1 MTHALDFSVAPELKA
16 AFEKQLSED
25 CSDHDM
31 MRTIKAQIADETF
44 VLAGQLPWET
54 GEGHAAA
61 LSRSRTLLSEAEACF
76 LLLRLECDHGSKW
89 ALYSFVPDEAPAR
102 DKMLYSSSTATLRR
116 SMGGGDIFSQEVHF
130 SALDEVVLAGDSPDQ
145 EAMMTAAERLA
156 IEEDRTVAREA
167 AAGASKVSSMGGL
180 AFPLTSDAASQLEGF
195 QNGTVALVLLSI
207 QAEQVVLRSAAA
219 TATTADLAAAL
230 PADAPCYALFR
241 WPHEHEGAQVVT
253 IFFYSCPEAS
263 PVKLKMLHASS
274 KGTMLQAVEGMG
286 ISVAKSLEGIEASE
300 LADGLL
306 MAELYPSEGGS
317 DATPTI
323 TKAAPRG
330 GRKLNSRNKR

>member
-1 MTHALDFSVAPELKA
+1 VPLPPSRLPLFFSYL
-16 AFEKQLSED
+16 
-25 CSDHDM
+25 
-31 MRTIKAQIADETF
+31 
-44 VLAGQLPWET
+44 LAG
-54 GEGHAAA
+54 
-61 LSRSRTLLSEAEACF
+61 SEIG
-76 LLLRLECDHGSKW
+76 LLL
-89 ALYSFVPDEAPAR
+89 A
-102 DKMLYSSSTATLRR
+102 
-116 SMGGGDIFSQEVHF
+116 
-130 SALDEVVLAGDSPDQ
+130 
-145 EAMMTAAERLA
+145 
-156 IEEDRTVAREA
+156 
-167 AAGASKVSSMGGL
+167 
-180 AFPLTSDAASQLEGF
+180 
-195 QNGTVALVLLSI
+195 
-207 QAEQVVLRSAAA
+207 
-219 TATTADLAAAL
+219 
-230 PADAPCYALFR
+230 
-241 WPHEHEGAQVVT
+241 GAQVVT